1 MHVRQEK
8 KEDMWKIVYEMV
20 KPGRHYHHSSN
31 SSYYPLTKASF
42 CCISDWLV
50 CNYNTRGRGIFAD
63 TWQCVSSAVCPNNHI
78 KLQLSDW
85 MRAGLDLCPPTN
97 TWTGQ
102 TIISAIKI
110 ESNFIEIIS
119 YVSPGPLEVPEDV
132 WTPHSHELRHP
143 ITRPPLKASA
153 AADEYLHINRWI

>member
-110 ESNFIEIIS
+110 WVKLYWNNILRFSWSSGGSRRCLNSTFTWTSTPNNKATFKSIS
-119 YVSPGPLEVPEDV
+119 CSWRIPA
-132 WTPHSHELRHP
+132 H
-143 ITRPPLKASA
+143 K
-153 AADEYLHINRWI
+153 